1 MALTP
6 VISVDKE
13 KCVNCHRCIAVCPV
27 KLCNDGSKDY
37 VTIRHDL
44 CIGCGKCIESC
55 EHGARKGIDDLEL
68 FLTDVKKQGIIAI
81 VAPAAAV
88 SFKGRD
94 RELISW
100 LKSIGVIAVFDVSF
114 GAELTTKTYVEHIKK
129 NKPRLVIAQ
138 PCPAIVSYC
147 ELFKPELLEYLAPC
161 DSPMAHTMKMIKKYY
176 PQYANYKIAVIS
188 PCYAKKR
195 EYEEIKLGEYNI
207 SMKSLNEYF
216 KFNGIDLSKF
226 EKGNYDNP
234 PAERAVMYSTP
245 GGLMQTAERFVPG
258 ISSSIRKIEGSP
270 EIYDYLE
277 ELVETVVK
285 DTSKKPLFSLIDC
298 LNCKE
303 GCNGGAGTS
312 TENMTLDEMES
323 YIQNRKEEQ
332 KKLYGTNKK
341 KPSLSKLNKVIDK
354 FWNKNLYERTYVN
367 RNKEYYEIIKNPDE
381 EELELIYRKM
391 HKLAPKDFLN
401 CGACGYISCKQMAI
415 AIFNGMNK
423 AENCHDYKTKEI
435 EIMQEEQVLGIQS
448 VVESV
453 KQTTVENIGTS
464 DKGIQLASLASENMV
479 SCVETSSSAIEQMI
493 ANIKSINTILNKN
506 SVVMNT
512 LVNDTKLGFEGI
524 VEVTKLVNDI
534 ERESKGLSQ
543 MSNVIQQIASQT
555 NMLAMNAAIEAAHA
569 GEAGKGFA
577 VVADEIRK
585 LAENSGA
592 EAKKIYD
599 VLTKVKKLIDSTFV
613 KTEAVQNEMNNIVSI
628 SSDVKNQEDVVQNA
642 ISEQSEGGVLLLESI
657 NSMKQNTANVVDAI
671 ESLKNTSQNIKET
684 ILSIEF

>member
-298 LNCKE
+298 LNCKD

>member
-277 ELVETVVK
+277 ELAETVVK

-298 LNCKE
+298 LNCKD